1 MSSILAKLFHYVL
14 LTTAKH
20 GIDESHG
27 LSHSMNVLHFAHQ
40 IYESEV
46 RESPLLE
53 EQRHIIFTAAVL
65 HDVCDK
71 KYVSEKEGLAEIGE
85 FLDNMDLMSSPGSR
99 PIGVGLPSEPNIH
112 FPAYNPEEIRAV
124 QDIISTMSYSTVKK
138 HGYPKLRH
146 YQKAYHI
153 VREADLLAAYDFDRS
168 MIYHMHVNNRDVK
181 TAFLSAEDLFETRV
195 FQHNRDGLFL
205 HDVSKRLSFDLHQ
218 GAKLRMEAWRSI
230 IRNPVF

>member
-1 MSSILAKLFHYVL
+1 
-14 LTTAKH
+14 
-20 GIDESHG
+20 
-27 LSHSMNVLHFAHQ
+27 MNVLHFAHQ

-53 EQRHIIFTAAVL
+53 EHRHIIFTAAIL

-71 KYVSEKEGLAEIGE
+71 KYVSEKEGLDEIGE
-85 FLDNMDLMSSPGSR
+85 FLENMDLMSSPESSTMGIRS
-99 PIGVGLPSEPNIH
+99 LNHLNIN
-112 FPAYNPEEIRAV
+112 FQAYNQEEIRAV
-124 QDIISTMSYSTVKK
+124 QDIISNMSYSTVKK
-138 HGYPKLRH
+138 RGYPKLRH

-168 MIYHMHVNNRDVK
+168 MIYHMYMNNRDVK

-205 HDVSKRLSFDLHQ
+205 PDVSKRLSFDLHQ

>member
-1 MSSILAKLFHYVL
+1 
-14 LTTAKH
+14 
-20 GIDESHG
+20 
-27 LSHSMNVLHFAHQ
+27 MNVLHFAHQ

-53 EQRHIIFTAAVL
+53 EHRHIIFTAAIL

-71 KYVSEKEGLAEIGE
+71 KYVSEKDGLAEIGE
-85 FLDNMDLMSSPGSR
+85 FLDNMDLMSYSGSR
-99 PIGVGLPSEPNIH
+99 PIRVGLPNQDNIH
-112 FPAYNPEEIRAV
+112 FPAYNQEEIRAV

-138 HGYPKLRH
+138 QGYPRLRH

-230 IRNPVF
+230 IRNPIF

>member
-53 EQRHIIFTAAVL
+53 EHRHIIFTAAIL

-85 FLDNMDLMSSPGSR
+85 FLDNMDLMSSPGAWT
-99 PIGVGLPSEPNIH
+99 LPSQSNIY
-112 FPAYNPEEIRAV
+112 FSAYNQEEIRAV

-168 MIYHMHVNNRDVK
+168 MIYHMHVNNRDIK
-181 TAFLSAEDLFETRV
+181 AAFLSAEDLFEKRV
-195 FQHNRDGLFL
+195 FQYNRDGLFL
-205 HDVSKRLSFDLHQ
+205 HDVSKILSFDLHQ

-230 IRNPVF
+230 VRNPVF